1 MRIFFI
7 SFFSPYIC
15 AVLKQLFIRNY
26 AIIDEITISF
36 KKGLTIITGETGAGK
51 SILMGALSKIL
62 GERADSQSLLNANE
76 KCIIEGIFDIETN
89 QEAQSFLQEN
99 EFDASNELI
108 IRREIT
114 SNGKSRIFINDS
126 PTTLSVLTPLANL
139 LIDLHRQFDT
149 IELQNAQH
157 QLQMVDEIA
166 QHNITLQHYKEQFHA
181 WKKWQQAF
189 IQLQEKN
196 RLIKQELDY
205 NQFLFSEL
213 EAIKLQPNEI
223 EDIESELTILQN
235 SDALKQ
241 SLGKASM
248 LLNESDESIVIQLK
262 NVINSLE
269 SQTKNIPALQ
279 TIVERLTSS
288 YIEIKDITSEVDDL
302 FSSTHYDEEK
312 INLLTDRLNEANRLL
327 KKHHVLNTHSLIEIM
342 QSLEEK
348 IQQATSADEDE
359 LAIQQSIETHKKEV
373 DQLAN
378 QLTEKRKAQFSNI
391 EIKVNELLQKVGMP
405 NATLKV
411 QHTETDYSTTG
422 KDKVEF
428 MFDANKTGKFQPI
441 HKAASGGELSRLMLC
456 LKSIIAGSNNMPTL
470 IFDEIDTG
478 ISGEVALQVGNI
490 MKELA
495 TQHQLISITHLP
507 QIAGKA
513 SQHLY
518 IYKQENQAG
527 NINTRIKE
535 LTSDER
541 VEVLAEMMSGKDS
554 SQQTKEIVRE
564 LMK

>member
-1 MRIFFI
+1 
-7 SFFSPYIC
+7 
-15 AVLKQLFIRNY
+15 VLKQLFIHNY

-62 GERADSQSLLNANE
+62 GERADSQSLLNTNE
-76 KCIIEGIFDIETN
+76 KCIIEGIFDIESN
-89 QEAQSFLQEN
+89 PEAQLFLHEN

-114 SNGKSRIFINDS
+114 ANGKSRIFINDT
-126 PTTLSVLTPLANL
+126 PTTLSVLSPLANL

-157 QLQMVDEIA
+157 QLQMIDEIA
-166 QHNITLQHYKEQFHA
+166 QHNNILQNYKEQFQA
-181 WKKWQQAF
+181 WKKWQQSL

-213 EAIKLQPNEI
+213 EAIQLQPNEI
-223 EDIESELTILQN
+223 EEIESELTILQN

-241 SLGKASM
+241 SLGKASI

-269 SQTKNIPALQ
+269 SQSKNIPALQ
-279 TIVERLTSS
+279 TIVDRLNSS
-288 YIEIKDITSEVDDL
+288 YIEIKDISSEVDDL
-302 FSSTHYDEEK
+302 FSSTNYDEEK
-312 INLLTDRLNEANRLL
+312 INLLTERLNEANRLL
-327 KKHHVLNTHSLIEIM
+327 KKHHVLDTHSLIEIM
-342 QSLEEK
+342 HSLEEK
-348 IQQATSADEDE
+348 IQQANSADEEE
-359 LAIQQSIETHKKEV
+359 LAIQQSIETHKKEIE
-373 DQLAN
+373 QLAT
-378 QLTEKRKAQFSNI
+378 QLTDKRKAQFTHI
-391 EIKVNELLQKVGMP
+391 EMKVNELLQKVGMP

-411 QHTETDYSTTG
+411 QYTETEFTITG
-422 KDKVEF
+422 KDKIEF

-507 QIAGKA
+507 QIASKA
-513 SQHLY
+513 NQHLY

-535 LTSDER
+535 LSPEEQID
-541 VEVLAEMMSGKDS
+541 VLAEMLSGKDS
-554 SQQTKEIVRE
+554 SEQTKEIVRE

>member
-1 MRIFFI
+1 M
-7 SFFSPYIC
+7 
-15 AVLKQLFIRNY
+15 LKQLFIHNY

-62 GERADSQSLLNANE
+62 GERADSQSLLNTNE

-89 QEAQSFLQEN
+89 PEAQLFLHEN

-114 SNGKSRIFINDS
+114 ANGKSRIFINDT
-126 PTTLSVLTPLANL
+126 PTTLSVLSPLANL

-149 IELQNAQH
+149 IELQNATH

-166 QHNITLQHYKEQFHA
+166 QHNNTLQNYKEEFQA
-181 WKKWQQAF
+181 WKKWQQALL
-189 IQLQEKN
+189 QLQEKN
-196 RLIKQELDY
+196 RSIKQELDY

-213 EAIKLQPNEI
+213 EAIQLQPNEI
-223 EDIESELTILQN
+223 EEIESELTILQN

-241 SLGKASM
+241 TLGKASI

-269 SQTKNIPALQ
+269 SQSKNIPALQ
-279 TIVERLTSS
+279 TIIDRLNSS
-288 YIEIKDITSEVDDL
+288 YIEIKDISSEVDDL
-302 FSSTHYDEEK
+302 FSSTNYDEEK
-312 INLLTDRLNEANRLL
+312 INLLTERLNEANRLL
-327 KKHHVLNTHSLIEIM
+327 KKHHVVNTDSLIEIM
-342 QSLEEK
+342 HSLEGK

-373 DQLAN
+373 EQLAIE
-378 QLTEKRKAQFSNI
+378 LTDNRKAQFTHI
-391 EIKVNELLQKVGMP
+391 ETKVNELLQKVGMP

-411 QHTETDYSTTG
+411 QYTETEFTTTG

-513 SQHLY
+513 NQHLY

-535 LTSDER
+535 LNIDER
-541 VEVLAEMMSGKDS
+541 VDVLAEMMSGKDS

>member
-1 MRIFFI
+1 
-7 SFFSPYIC
+7 
-15 AVLKQLFIRNY
+15 VLKQLFIHNY

-62 GERADSQSLLNANE
+62 GERADSQSLLNTNE
-76 KCIIEGIFDIETN
+76 KCIIEGIFDIESN
-89 QEAQSFLQEN
+89 PEAQLFLHEN

-114 SNGKSRIFINDS
+114 ANGKSRIFINDT
-126 PTTLSVLTPLANL
+126 PTTLSVLSPLANL

-157 QLQMVDEIA
+157 QLQMIDEIA
-166 QHNITLQHYKEQFHA
+166 QHNNILQNYKEQFQA
-181 WKKWQQAF
+181 WKKWQQSL

-213 EAIKLQPNEI
+213 EAIQLQPNEI
-223 EDIESELTILQN
+223 EEIESELTILQN

-241 SLGKASM
+241 SLGKASI

-269 SQTKNIPALQ
+269 SQSKNIPALQ
-279 TIVERLTSS
+279 TIVDRLNSS
-288 YIEIKDITSEVDDL
+288 YIEIKDISSEVDDL
-302 FSSTHYDEEK
+302 FSSTNYDEEK
-312 INLLTDRLNEANRLL
+312 INLLTERLNEANRLL
-327 KKHHVLNTHSLIEIM
+327 KKHHVLDTHSLTEIM
-342 QSLEEK
+342 HSLEEK
-348 IQQATSADEDE
+348 IQQATSADEEE

-373 DQLAN
+373 EQLAT
-378 QLTEKRKAQFSNI
+378 QLTDKRKAQFTHI
-391 EIKVNELLQKVGMP
+391 EMKVNELLQKVGMP

-411 QHTETDYSTTG
+411 QYTETEFTITG
-422 KDKVEF
+422 KDKIEF

-507 QIAGKA
+507 QIASKA
-513 SQHLY
+513 NQHLY

-535 LTSDER
+535 LSPEEQID
-541 VEVLAEMMSGKDS
+541 VLAEMMSGKDS
-554 SQQTKEIVRE
+554 SEQTKEIVRE

>member
-1 MRIFFI
+1 M
-7 SFFSPYIC
+7 
-15 AVLKQLFIRNY
+15 LKQLFIRNY

-89 QEAQSFLQEN
+89 QQAQSFLQEN

-411 QHTETDYSTTG
+411 QYTETDYSTTG

-518 IYKQENQAG
+518 IYKQENQIG

>member
-1 MRIFFI
+1 
-7 SFFSPYIC
+7 
-15 AVLKQLFIRNY
+15 VLKQLFIHNY

-62 GERADSQSLLNANE
+62 GERADSQSLLNTNE
-76 KCIIEGIFDIETN
+76 KCIIEGIFDIESN
-89 QEAQSFLQEN
+89 PEAQLFLHEN

-108 IRREIT
+108 IRREI
-114 SNGKSRIFINDS
+114 SANGKSRIFINDT
-126 PTTLSVLTPLANL
+126 PTTLTVLSPLANL
-139 LIDLHRQFDT
+139 IIDLHRQFDT

-166 QHNITLQHYKEQFHA
+166 QHNNILQNYKEQFQA
-181 WKKWQQAF
+181 WKKWQQSL

-213 EAIKLQPNEI
+213 EAIQLQPNEI
-223 EDIESELTILQN
+223 EEIESELTILQN

-241 SLGKASM
+241 SLGKASI

-269 SQTKNIPALQ
+269 SQSKNIPALQ
-279 TIVERLTSS
+279 TIVERLNSS
-288 YIEIKDITSEVDDL
+288 YIEIKDISSEVDDL
-302 FSSTHYDEEK
+302 FSSTNYDEEK
-312 INLLTDRLNEANRLL
+312 INLLTERLNEANRLL
-327 KKHHVLNTHSLIEIM
+327 KKHHVLDTHSLIEIM
-342 QSLEEK
+342 HSLEEK
-348 IQQATSADEDE
+348 IQQANSADEEE

-373 DQLAN
+373 EQLAT
-378 QLTEKRKAQFSNI
+378 QLTDKRKAQFTHI
-391 EIKVNELLQKVGMP
+391 EMKVNELLQKVGMP

-411 QHTETDYSTTG
+411 QYTETEFTITG
-422 KDKVEF
+422 KDKIEF

-507 QIAGKA
+507 QIASKA
-513 SQHLY
+513 NQHLY

-535 LTSDER
+535 LSPEEQVD
-541 VEVLAEMMSGKDS
+541 VLAEMMSGKDS
-554 SQQTKEIVRE
+554 SEQTKEIVRE

>member
-1 MRIFFI
+1 M
-7 SFFSPYIC
+7 
-15 AVLKQLFIRNY
+15 LKQLFIHNY

-89 QEAQSFLQEN
+89 PEAQLFLHEN

-114 SNGKSRIFINDS
+114 ANGKSRIFINDT
-126 PTTLSVLTPLANL
+126 PTTLSVLSPLANL

-166 QHNITLQHYKEQFHA
+166 QHNNILQNYKEQFQA
-181 WKKWQQAF
+181 WKKWQQSL

-213 EAIKLQPNEI
+213 EAIQLQPNEI
-223 EDIESELTILQN
+223 EEIESELTILQN

-241 SLGKASM
+241 SLGKASI

-269 SQTKNIPALQ
+269 SQSKNIPALQ
-279 TIVERLTSS
+279 TIVDRLNSS
-288 YIEIKDITSEVDDL
+288 YIEIKDISSEVDDL
-302 FSSTHYDEEK
+302 FSSTNYDEEK
-312 INLLTDRLNEANRLL
+312 INLLTERLNEANRLL
-327 KKHHVLNTHSLIEIM
+327 KKHHVLDTHSLIEIM
-342 QSLEEK
+342 HSLEEK
-348 IQQATSADEDE
+348 IQQANSADEEE
-359 LAIQQSIETHKKEV
+359 LAIQQSIETHKKEIE
-373 DQLAN
+373 QLAT
-378 QLTEKRKAQFSNI
+378 QLTDKRTAQFTHI
-391 EIKVNELLQKVGMP
+391 EMKVNELLQKVGMP

-411 QHTETDYSTTG
+411 QYTETEFTITG
-422 KDKVEF
+422 KDKIEF

-507 QIAGKA
+507 QIASKA
-513 SQHLY
+513 NQHLY

-535 LTSDER
+535 LSPEEQID
-541 VEVLAEMMSGKDS
+541 VLAEMMSGKDS
-554 SQQTKEIVRE
+554 SEQTKEIVRE

>member
-1 MRIFFI
+1 M
-7 SFFSPYIC
+7 
-15 AVLKQLFIRNY
+15 LKQLFIHNY

-89 QEAQSFLQEN
+89 PEAQLFLHEN

-114 SNGKSRIFINDS
+114 ANGKSRIFINDT
-126 PTTLSVLTPLANL
+126 PTTLSVLSPLANL

-149 IELQNAQH
+149 IELQNATH

-166 QHNITLQHYKEQFHA
+166 QHNNTLQNYKEEFQA
-181 WKKWQQAF
+181 WKKWQQTLL
-189 IQLQEKN
+189 QLQEKN
-196 RLIKQELDY
+196 RSIKQELDY

-213 EAIKLQPNEI
+213 EAIQLQPNEI
-223 EDIESELTILQN
+223 EEIESELTILQN

-241 SLGKASM
+241 SLGKASI

-269 SQTKNIPALQ
+269 SQSKNIPALQ
-279 TIVERLTSS
+279 TIIDRLNSS
-288 YIEIKDITSEVDDL
+288 YIEIKDISSEVDDL
-302 FSSTHYDEEK
+302 FSSTNYDEEK
-312 INLLTDRLNEANRLL
+312 INLLTERLNEANRLL
-327 KKHHVLNTHSLIEIM
+327 KKHHVVNTDSLIEIM
-342 QSLEEK
+342 HSLEEK

-373 DQLAN
+373 EQLAIH
-378 QLTEKRKAQFSNI
+378 LTDNRKAQFTHI
-391 EIKVNELLQKVGMP
+391 ETKVNELLQKVGMP

-411 QHTETDYSTTG
+411 QYTETEFTTTG

-428 MFDANKTGKFQPI
+428 IFDANKTGKFQPI

-513 SQHLY
+513 NQHLY

-535 LTSDER
+535 LNIDER
-541 VEVLAEMMSGKDS
+541 VDVLAEMMSGKDS

>member
-1 MRIFFI
+1 
-7 SFFSPYIC
+7 
-15 AVLKQLFIRNY
+15 VLKQLFIHNY

-62 GERADSQSLLNANE
+62 GERADSQSLLNTNE
-76 KCIIEGIFDIETN
+76 KCIIEGIFDIESN
-89 QEAQSFLQEN
+89 PEAQLFLHEN

-114 SNGKSRIFINDS
+114 ANGKSRIFINDT
-126 PTTLSVLTPLANL
+126 PTTLSVLSPLANL

-157 QLQMVDEIA
+157 QLQMIDEIT
-166 QHNITLQHYKEQFHA
+166 QHNNILQNYKEQFQA
-181 WKKWQQAF
+181 WKKWQQSL

-213 EAIKLQPNEI
+213 EAIQLQPNEI
-223 EDIESELTILQN
+223 EEIESELTILQN

-241 SLGKASM
+241 SLGKASI

-269 SQTKNIPALQ
+269 SQSKNIPALQ
-279 TIVERLTSS
+279 TIVDRLNSS
-288 YIEIKDITSEVDDL
+288 YIEIKDISSEVDDL
-302 FSSTHYDEEK
+302 FSSTNYDEEK
-312 INLLTDRLNEANRLL
+312 INLLTERLNEANRLL
-327 KKHHVLNTHSLIEIM
+327 KKHHVLDTHSLIEIM
-342 QSLEEK
+342 HSLEEK
-348 IQQATSADEDE
+348 IQQATSADEEE
-359 LAIQQSIETHKKEV
+359 LAIQQSIETHKKEIE
-373 DQLAN
+373 QLAT
-378 QLTEKRKAQFSNI
+378 QLTDKRKAQFTHI
-391 EIKVNELLQKVGMP
+391 EMKVNELLQKVGMP

-411 QHTETDYSTTG
+411 QYTETEFTITG
-422 KDKVEF
+422 KDKIEF

-507 QIAGKA
+507 QIASKA
-513 SQHLY
+513 NQHLY

-535 LTSDER
+535 LSPEEQID
-541 VEVLAEMMSGKDS
+541 VLAEMLSGKDS
-554 SQQTKEIVRE
+554 SEQTKEIVRE

>member
-1 MRIFFI
+1 M
-7 SFFSPYIC
+7 
-15 AVLKQLFIRNY
+15 LKQLFIHNY

-62 GERADSQSLLNANE
+62 GERADSQSLLNTNE
-76 KCIIEGIFDIETN
+76 KCIIEGIFDIESN
-89 QEAQSFLQEN
+89 PEAQLFLHEN

-114 SNGKSRIFINDS
+114 ANGKSRIFINDT
-126 PTTLSVLTPLANL
+126 PTTLSVLSPLANL

-166 QHNITLQHYKEQFHA
+166 QHNNILQNYKEQFQA
-181 WKKWQQAF
+181 WKKWQQSL

-213 EAIKLQPNEI
+213 EAIQLQPNEI
-223 EDIESELTILQN
+223 EEIESELTILQN

-241 SLGKASM
+241 ILGKASI

-269 SQTKNIPALQ
+269 SQSKNIPALQ
-279 TIVERLTSS
+279 TIVDRLNSS
-288 YIEIKDITSEVDDL
+288 YIEIKDISSEVDDL
-302 FSSTHYDEEK
+302 FSSTNYDEEK
-312 INLLTDRLNEANRLL
+312 INLLTERLNEANRLL
-327 KKHHVLNTHSLIEIM
+327 KKHHVLDTHSLIEIM
-342 QSLEEK
+342 HSLEEK
-348 IQQATSADEDE
+348 IQQANSADEEE

-373 DQLAN
+373 EQLAT
-378 QLTEKRKAQFSNI
+378 QLTDKRKAQFTHI
-391 EIKVNELLQKVGMP
+391 EMKVNELLQKVGMP

-411 QHTETDYSTTG
+411 QYTETEFTITG
-422 KDKVEF
+422 KDKIEF

-507 QIAGKA
+507 QIASKA
-513 SQHLY
+513 NQHLY

-535 LTSDER
+535 LSPEEQID
-541 VEVLAEMMSGKDS
+541 VLAEMMSGKDS
-554 SQQTKEIVRE
+554 SEQTKEIVRE

>member
-1 MRIFFI
+1 
-7 SFFSPYIC
+7 
-15 AVLKQLFIRNY
+15 VLKQLFIHNY

-51 SILMGALSKIL
+51 SNLMRALSKIL

-89 QEAQSFLQEN
+89 PEAQLFLHEN

-114 SNGKSRIFINDS
+114 ANGKSRIFINDT
-126 PTTLSVLTPLANL
+126 PTTLSVLSPLANL

-166 QHNITLQHYKEQFHA
+166 QHNNILQNYKEQFQA
-181 WKKWQQAF
+181 WKKWQQSL

-213 EAIKLQPNEI
+213 EAIQLQPNEI
-223 EDIESELTILQN
+223 EEIESELTILQN

-241 SLGKASM
+241 SLGKASI

-269 SQTKNIPALQ
+269 SQSKNIPALQ
-279 TIVERLTSS
+279 TIVDRLNSS
-288 YIEIKDITSEVDDL
+288 YIEIKDISSEVDDL
-302 FSSTHYDEEK
+302 FSSTNYDEEK
-312 INLLTDRLNEANRLL
+312 INLLTERLNEANRLL
-327 KKHHVLNTHSLIEIM
+327 KKHHVLDTHSLIEIM
-342 QSLEEK
+342 HSLEEK
-348 IQQATSADEDE
+348 IQQANSADEEE
-359 LAIQQSIETHKKEV
+359 LAIQQSIETHKKEIE
-373 DQLAN
+373 QLAT
-378 QLTEKRKAQFSNI
+378 QLTDKRTAQFTHI
-391 EIKVNELLQKVGMP
+391 EMKVNELLQKVGMP

-411 QHTETDYSTTG
+411 QYTETEFTITG
-422 KDKVEF
+422 KDKIEF

-507 QIAGKA
+507 QIASKA
-513 SQHLY
+513 NQHLY

-535 LTSDER
+535 LSPEEQID
-541 VEVLAEMMSGKDS
+541 VLAEMMSGKDS
-554 SQQTKEIVRE
+554 SEQTKEIVRE

>member
-1 MRIFFI
+1 M
-7 SFFSPYIC
+7 
-15 AVLKQLFIRNY
+15 LKQLFIHNY

-62 GERADSQSLLNANE
+62 GERADSQSLLNTNE
-76 KCIIEGIFDIETN
+76 KCIIEGIFDIESN
-89 QEAQSFLQEN
+89 PEAQLFLHEN

-114 SNGKSRIFINDS
+114 ANGKSRIFINDT
-126 PTTLSVLTPLANL
+126 PTTLSVLSPLANL

-166 QHNITLQHYKEQFHA
+166 QHNNILQNYKEQFQA
-181 WKKWQQAF
+181 WKKWQQSL

-213 EAIKLQPNEI
+213 EAIQLQPNEI
-223 EDIESELTILQN
+223 EEIESELTILQN

-241 SLGKASM
+241 ILGKASI

-269 SQTKNIPALQ
+269 SQSKNIPALQ
-279 TIVERLTSS
+279 TIVERLNSS
-288 YIEIKDITSEVDDL
+288 YIEIKDISSEVDDL
-302 FSSTHYDEEK
+302 FSSTNYDEEK
-312 INLLTDRLNEANRLL
+312 INLLTERLNEANRLL
-327 KKHHVLNTHSLIEIM
+327 KKHHVLDTHSLIEIM
-342 QSLEEK
+342 HSLEEK
-348 IQQATSADEDE
+348 IQQANSADEEE

-373 DQLAN
+373 EQLAT
-378 QLTEKRKAQFSNI
+378 QLTDKRKAQFTHI
-391 EIKVNELLQKVGMP
+391 EMKVNELLQKVGMP

-411 QHTETDYSTTG
+411 QYTETEFTITG
-422 KDKVEF
+422 KDKIEF

-507 QIAGKA
+507 QIASKA
-513 SQHLY
+513 NQHLY

-535 LTSDER
+535 LSPEEQID
-541 VEVLAEMMSGKDS
+541 VLAEMLSGKDS
-554 SQQTKEIVRE
+554 SEQTKEIVRE

>member
-1 MRIFFI
+1 M
-7 SFFSPYIC
+7 
-15 AVLKQLFIRNY
+15 LKQLFIHNY

-62 GERADSQSLLNANE
+62 GERADSQSLLNTNE
-76 KCIIEGIFDIETN
+76 KCIIEGIFDIESN
-89 QEAQSFLQEN
+89 PEAQLFLHEN

-114 SNGKSRIFINDS
+114 ANGKSRIFINDT
-126 PTTLSVLTPLANL
+126 PTTLSVLSPLANL

-157 QLQMVDEIA
+157 QLQMIDEIA
-166 QHNITLQHYKEQFHA
+166 QHNNILQNYKEQFQA
-181 WKKWQQAF
+181 WKKWQQSL

-213 EAIKLQPNEI
+213 EAIQLQPNEI
-223 EDIESELTILQN
+223 EEIESELTILQN

-241 SLGKASM
+241 SLGKASI

-269 SQTKNIPALQ
+269 SQSKNIPALQ
-279 TIVERLTSS
+279 TIVDRLNSS
-288 YIEIKDITSEVDDL
+288 YIEIKDISSEVDDL
-302 FSSTHYDEEK
+302 FSSTNYDEEK
-312 INLLTDRLNEANRLL
+312 INLLTERLNEANRLL
-327 KKHHVLNTHSLIEIM
+327 KKHHVLDTHSLIEIM
-342 QSLEEK
+342 HSLEEK
-348 IQQATSADEDE
+348 IQQANSADEEE
-359 LAIQQSIETHKKEV
+359 LAIQQSIETHKKEIE
-373 DQLAN
+373 QLAT
-378 QLTEKRKAQFSNI
+378 QLTDKRKAQFTHI
-391 EIKVNELLQKVGMP
+391 EMKVNELLQKVGMP

-411 QHTETDYSTTG
+411 QYTETEFTITG
-422 KDKVEF
+422 KDKIEF

-507 QIAGKA
+507 QIASKA
-513 SQHLY
+513 NQHLY

-535 LTSDER
+535 LSPEEQID
-541 VEVLAEMMSGKDS
+541 VLAEMLSGKDS
-554 SQQTKEIVRE
+554 SEQTKEIVRE

>member
-1 MRIFFI
+1 M
-7 SFFSPYIC
+7 
-15 AVLKQLFIRNY
+15 LKQLFIHNY

-62 GERADSQSLLNANE
+62 GERADSQSLLNTNE
-76 KCIIEGIFDIETN
+76 KCIIEGIFDIESN
-89 QEAQSFLQEN
+89 PEAQLFLHEN

-114 SNGKSRIFINDS
+114 ANGKSRIFINDT
-126 PTTLSVLTPLANL
+126 PTTLSVLSPLANL

-157 QLQMVDEIA
+157 QLQMIDEIT
-166 QHNITLQHYKEQFHA
+166 QHNNILQNYKEQFQA
-181 WKKWQQAF
+181 WKKWQQSL

-213 EAIKLQPNEI
+213 EAIQLQPNEI
-223 EDIESELTILQN
+223 EEIESELTILQN

-241 SLGKASM
+241 SLGKASI

-269 SQTKNIPALQ
+269 SQSKNIPALQ
-279 TIVERLTSS
+279 TIVDRLNSS
-288 YIEIKDITSEVDDL
+288 YIEIKDISSEVDDL
-302 FSSTHYDEEK
+302 FSSTNYDEEK
-312 INLLTDRLNEANRLL
+312 INLLTERLNEANRLL
-327 KKHHVLNTHSLIEIM
+327 KKHHVLDTHSLIEIM
-342 QSLEEK
+342 HSLEEK
-348 IQQATSADEDE
+348 IQQATSADEEE
-359 LAIQQSIETHKKEV
+359 LAIQQSIETHKKEIE
-373 DQLAN
+373 QLAT
-378 QLTEKRKAQFSNI
+378 QLTDKRKAQFTHI
-391 EIKVNELLQKVGMP
+391 EMKVNELLQKVGMP

-411 QHTETDYSTTG
+411 QYTETEFTITG
-422 KDKVEF
+422 KDKIEF

-507 QIAGKA
+507 QIASKA
-513 SQHLY
+513 NQHLY

-535 LTSDER
+535 LSPEEQID
-541 VEVLAEMMSGKDS
+541 VLAEMLSGKDS
-554 SQQTKEIVRE
+554 SEQTKEIVRE

>member
-1 MRIFFI
+1 
-7 SFFSPYIC
+7 
-15 AVLKQLFIRNY
+15 VLKQLFIHNY

-62 GERADSQSLLNANE
+62 GERADSQSLLNTNE
-76 KCIIEGIFDIETN
+76 KCIIEGIFDIESN
-89 QEAQSFLQEN
+89 PEAQLFLHEN

-114 SNGKSRIFINDS
+114 ANGKSRIFINDT
-126 PTTLSVLTPLANL
+126 PTTLSVLSPLANL

-157 QLQMVDEIA
+157 QLQMIDEIA
-166 QHNITLQHYKEQFHA
+166 QHNNILQNYKEQFQA
-181 WKKWQQAF
+181 WKKWQQSL

-213 EAIKLQPNEI
+213 EAIQLQPNEI
-223 EDIESELTILQN
+223 EEIESELTILQN

-241 SLGKASM
+241 SLGKASI

-269 SQTKNIPALQ
+269 SHSKNIPALQ
-279 TIVERLTSS
+279 TIVDRLNSS
-288 YIEIKDITSEVDDL
+288 YIEIKDISSEVDDL
-302 FSSTHYDEEK
+302 FSSTNYDEEK
-312 INLLTDRLNEANRLL
+312 INLLTERLNEANRLL
-327 KKHHVLNTHSLIEIM
+327 KKHHVLDTHSLIEIM
-342 QSLEEK
+342 HSLEEK
-348 IQQATSADEDE
+348 IQQANSADEEE
-359 LAIQQSIETHKKEV
+359 LAIQQSIETHKKEIE
-373 DQLAN
+373 QLAT
-378 QLTEKRKAQFSNI
+378 QLTDKRKAQFTHI
-391 EIKVNELLQKVGMP
+391 EMKVNELLQKVGMP

-411 QHTETDYSTTG
+411 QYTETEFTITG
-422 KDKVEF
+422 KDKIEF

-507 QIAGKA
+507 QIASKA
-513 SQHLY
+513 NQHLY

-535 LTSDER
+535 LSPEEQID
-541 VEVLAEMMSGKDS
+541 VLAEMLSGKDS
-554 SQQTKEIVRE
+554 SEQTKEIVRE

>member
-1 MRIFFI
+1 M
-7 SFFSPYIC
+7 
-15 AVLKQLFIRNY
+15 LKQLFIHNY

-62 GERADSQSLLNANE
+62 GERADSQSLLNTNE

-89 QEAQSFLQEN
+89 PEAQLFLHEN

-114 SNGKSRIFINDS
+114 ANGKSRIFINDT
-126 PTTLSVLTPLANL
+126 PTTLSVLSPLANL

-149 IELQNAQH
+149 IELQNATH

-166 QHNITLQHYKEQFHA
+166 QHNNTLQNYKEQFQA
-181 WKKWQQAF
+181 WKKWQQTLL
-189 IQLQEKN
+189 QLQEKN
-196 RLIKQELDY
+196 RSIKQELDY

-213 EAIKLQPNEI
+213 EAIQLQPNEI
-223 EDIESELTILQN
+223 EEIESELTILQN

-241 SLGKASM
+241 TLGKASI

-269 SQTKNIPALQ
+269 SQSKNIPALQ
-279 TIVERLTSS
+279 TIIDRLNSS
-288 YIEIKDITSEVDDL
+288 YIEIKDISSEVDDL
-302 FSSTHYDEEK
+302 FSSTNYDEEK
-312 INLLTDRLNEANRLL
+312 INLLTERLNEANRLL
-327 KKHHVLNTHSLIEIM
+327 KKHHVVNTDSLIEIM
-342 QSLEEK
+342 HSLEGK

-373 DQLAN
+373 EQLAIE
-378 QLTEKRKAQFSNI
+378 LTDNRKAQFTHI
-391 EIKVNELLQKVGMP
+391 ETKVNELLQKVGMP

-411 QHTETDYSTTG
+411 QYTETEFTTTG

-513 SQHLY
+513 NQHLY

-535 LTSDER
+535 LNIDER
-541 VEVLAEMMSGKDS
+541 VDVLAEMMSGKDS

>member
-89 QEAQSFLQEN
+89 PEAQTFLKEN

-166 QHNITLQHYKEQFHA
+166 QHNITLQHYKEQFQA
-181 WKKWQQAF
+181 WRKWQQAL

-213 EAIKLQPNEI
+213 ETIKLQPNEI

-269 SQTKNIPALQ
+269 SQAKNIPDLQ

-288 YIEIKDITSEVDDL
+288 YIEIKDITTEVDDL

-373 DQLAN
+373 EQLAN
-378 QLTEKRKAQFSNI
+378 QLTDKRKEQFSYI
-391 EIKVNELLQKVGMP
+391 ENKVNELLQKVGMP

-411 QHTETDYSTTG
+411 QYTETDYSTTG

-518 IYKQENQAG
+518 IYKQENQVG

-535 LTSDER
+535 LTTDER

-554 SQQTKEIVRE
+554 SQQTKDIVRE

>member
-1 MRIFFI
+1 M
-7 SFFSPYIC
+7 
-15 AVLKQLFIRNY
+15 LKQLFIHNY

-89 QEAQSFLQEN
+89 PEAQLFLHEN

-114 SNGKSRIFINDS
+114 ANGKSRIFINDT
-126 PTTLSVLTPLANL
+126 PTTLSVLSPLANL

-149 IELQNAQH
+149 IELQNATH

-166 QHNITLQHYKEQFHA
+166 QHNNTLQNYKEEFQA
-181 WKKWQQAF
+181 WKKWQQTLL
-189 IQLQEKN
+189 QLQEKN
-196 RLIKQELDY
+196 RSIKQELDY

-213 EAIKLQPNEI
+213 KAIQLQPNEI
-223 EDIESELTILQN
+223 EEIESELTILQN

-241 SLGKASM
+241 SLGKASI

-269 SQTKNIPALQ
+269 SQSKNIPALQ
-279 TIVERLTSS
+279 TIIDRLNSS
-288 YIEIKDITSEVDDL
+288 YIEIKDISSEVDDL
-302 FSSTHYDEEK
+302 FSSTNYDEEK
-312 INLLTDRLNEANRLL
+312 INLLTERLNEANRLL
-327 KKHHVLNTHSLIEIM
+327 KKHHVVNTDSLIEIM
-342 QSLEEK
+342 HSLEGK

-359 LAIQQSIETHKKEV
+359 LAIQQSVETHKKEV
-373 DQLAN
+373 EQLAIE
-378 QLTEKRKAQFSNI
+378 LTDNRKAQFTHI
-391 EIKVNELLQKVGMP
+391 ETKVNELLQKVGMP

-411 QHTETDYSTTG
+411 QYTETEFTTTG

-513 SQHLY
+513 NQHLY

-535 LTSDER
+535 LNIDER
-541 VEVLAEMMSGKDS
+541 VDVLAEMMSGKDS

>member
-1 MRIFFI
+1 M
-7 SFFSPYIC
+7 
-15 AVLKQLFIRNY
+15 LKQLFIHNY

-62 GERADSQSLLNANE
+62 GERADSQSLLNTNE
-76 KCIIEGIFDIETN
+76 KCIIEGIFDIESN
-89 QEAQSFLQEN
+89 PEAQLFLHEN

-114 SNGKSRIFINDS
+114 ANGKSRIFINDT
-126 PTTLSVLTPLANL
+126 PTTLSVLSPLANL

-166 QHNITLQHYKEQFHA
+166 QHNNILQNYKEQFQA
-181 WKKWQQAF
+181 WKKWQQSL

-213 EAIKLQPNEI
+213 EAIQLQPNEI
-223 EDIESELTILQN
+223 EEIESELTILQN

-241 SLGKASM
+241 SLGKASI

-269 SQTKNIPALQ
+269 SQSKNIPALQ
-279 TIVERLTSS
+279 TIVDRLNSS
-288 YIEIKDITSEVDDL
+288 YIEIKDISSEVDDL
-302 FSSTHYDEEK
+302 FSSTNYDEEK
-312 INLLTDRLNEANRLL
+312 INLLTERLNEANRLL
-327 KKHHVLNTHSLIEIM
+327 KKHHVLDTHSLIEIM
-342 QSLEEK
+342 HSLEEK
-348 IQQATSADEDE
+348 IQQANSADEEE
-359 LAIQQSIETHKKEV
+359 LAIQQSIETHKKEIE
-373 DQLAN
+373 QLAT
-378 QLTEKRKAQFSNI
+378 QLTDKRKAQFTHI
-391 EIKVNELLQKVGMP
+391 EMKVNELLQKVGMP

-411 QHTETDYSTTG
+411 QYTETEFTITG
-422 KDKVEF
+422 KDKIEF

-507 QIAGKA
+507 QIASKA
-513 SQHLY
+513 NQHLY

-535 LTSDER
+535 LSPEEQID
-541 VEVLAEMMSGKDS
+541 VLAEMLSGKDS
-554 SQQTKEIVRE
+554 SEQTKEIVRE

>member
-1 MRIFFI
+1 
-7 SFFSPYIC
+7 
-15 AVLKQLFIRNY
+15 VLKQLFIHNY

-62 GERADSQSLLNANE
+62 GERADSQSLLNTNE
-76 KCIIEGIFDIETN
+76 KCIIEGIFDIESN
-89 QEAQSFLQEN
+89 PEAQLFLHEN

-114 SNGKSRIFINDS
+114 ANGKSRIFINDT
-126 PTTLSVLTPLANL
+126 PTTLSVLSPLANL

-157 QLQMVDEIA
+157 QLQMIDEIA
-166 QHNITLQHYKEQFHA
+166 QHNNILQNYKEQFQA
-181 WKKWQQAF
+181 WKKWQQSL

-213 EAIKLQPNEI
+213 EAIQLQPNEI
-223 EDIESELTILQN
+223 EEIESELTILQN

-241 SLGKASM
+241 SLGKASI

-269 SQTKNIPALQ
+269 SQSKNIPALQ
-279 TIVERLTSS
+279 TIVDRLNSS
-288 YIEIKDITSEVDDL
+288 YIEIKDISSEVDDL
-302 FSSTHYDEEK
+302 FSSTNYDEEK
-312 INLLTDRLNEANRLL
+312 INLLTERLNEANRLL
-327 KKHHVLNTHSLIEIM
+327 KKHHVLDTHSLIEIM
-342 QSLEEK
+342 HSLEEK
-348 IQQATSADEDE
+348 IQQANSADEEE

-373 DQLAN
+373 EQLAT
-378 QLTEKRKAQFSNI
+378 QLTDKRKAQFTHI
-391 EIKVNELLQKVGMP
+391 EMKVNELLQKVGMP

-411 QHTETDYSTTG
+411 QYTETEFTITG
-422 KDKVEF
+422 KDKIEF

-507 QIAGKA
+507 QIASKA
-513 SQHLY
+513 NQHLY

-535 LTSDER
+535 LSPEEQID
-541 VEVLAEMMSGKDS
+541 VLAEMMSGKDS
-554 SQQTKEIVRE
+554 SEQTKEIVRE

>member
-1 MRIFFI
+1 M
-7 SFFSPYIC
+7 
-15 AVLKQLFIRNY
+15 LKQLFIHNY

-62 GERADSQSLLNANE
+62 GERADSQSLLNTNE
-76 KCIIEGIFDIETN
+76 KCIIEGIFDIESN
-89 QEAQSFLQEN
+89 PEAQLFLHEN

-114 SNGKSRIFINDS
+114 ANGKSRIFINDT
-126 PTTLSVLTPLANL
+126 PTTLSVLSPLANL

-166 QHNITLQHYKEQFHA
+166 QHNNILQNYKEQFQA
-181 WKKWQQAF
+181 WKKWQQSL

-213 EAIKLQPNEI
+213 EAIQLQPNEI
-223 EDIESELTILQN
+223 EEIESELTILQN

-241 SLGKASM
+241 ILGKASI

-269 SQTKNIPALQ
+269 SQSKNIPALQ
-279 TIVERLTSS
+279 TIVERLNSS
-288 YIEIKDITSEVDDL
+288 YIEIKDISSEVDDL
-302 FSSTHYDEEK
+302 FSSTNYDEEK
-312 INLLTDRLNEANRLL
+312 INLLTERLNEANRLL
-327 KKHHVLNTHSLIEIM
+327 KKHHVLDTHSLIEIM
-342 QSLEEK
+342 HSLEEK
-348 IQQATSADEDE
+348 IQQANSADEEE

-373 DQLAN
+373 EQLAT
-378 QLTEKRKAQFSNI
+378 QLTDKRKAQFTHI
-391 EIKVNELLQKVGMP
+391 EMKVNELLQKVGMP

-411 QHTETDYSTTG
+411 QYTETEFTITG
-422 KDKVEF
+422 KDKIEF

-507 QIAGKA
+507 QIASKA
-513 SQHLY
+513 NQHLY

-535 LTSDER
+535 LSPEEQID
-541 VEVLAEMMSGKDS
+541 VLAEMMSGKDS
-554 SQQTKEIVRE
+554 SEQTKEIVRE

>member
-1 MRIFFI
+1 M
-7 SFFSPYIC
+7 
-15 AVLKQLFIRNY
+15 LKQLFIHNY

-62 GERADSQSLLNANE
+62 GERADSQSLLNTNE
-76 KCIIEGIFDIETN
+76 KCIIEGIFDIESN
-89 QEAQSFLQEN
+89 PEAQLFLHEN

-114 SNGKSRIFINDS
+114 ANGKSRIFINDT
-126 PTTLSVLTPLANL
+126 PTTLSVLSPLANL

-157 QLQMVDEIA
+157 QLQMIDEIA
-166 QHNITLQHYKEQFHA
+166 QHNNILQNYKEQFQA
-181 WKKWQQAF
+181 WKKWQQSL

-213 EAIKLQPNEI
+213 EAIQLQPNEI
-223 EDIESELTILQN
+223 EEIESELTILQN

-241 SLGKASM
+241 SLGKASI

-269 SQTKNIPALQ
+269 SQSKNIPALQ
-279 TIVERLTSS
+279 TIVDRLNSS
-288 YIEIKDITSEVDDL
+288 YIEIKDISSEVDDL
-302 FSSTHYDEEK
+302 FSSTNYDEEK
-312 INLLTDRLNEANRLL
+312 INLLTERLNEANRLL
-327 KKHHVLNTHSLIEIM
+327 KKHHVLDTHSLIEIM
-342 QSLEEK
+342 HSLEEK
-348 IQQATSADEDE
+348 IQQANSADEEE
-359 LAIQQSIETHKKEV
+359 LAIQQSIETHKKEIE
-373 DQLAN
+373 QLAT
-378 QLTEKRKAQFSNI
+378 QLTDKRKAQFLNI
-391 EIKVNELLQKVGMP
+391 ENKVNELLQKVGMP

-411 QHTETDYSTTG
+411 QYTETEFTITG
-422 KDKVEF
+422 KDKIEF

-507 QIAGKA
+507 QIASKA
-513 SQHLY
+513 NQHLY

-535 LTSDER
+535 LSPEEQID
-541 VEVLAEMMSGKDS
+541 VLAEMLSGKDS
-554 SQQTKEIVRE
+554 SEQTKEIVRE

>member
-1 MRIFFI
+1 
-7 SFFSPYIC
+7 
-15 AVLKQLFIRNY
+15 VLKQLFIRNY

-89 QEAQSFLQEN
+89 HEAQTFLQEN

-114 SNGKSRIFINDS
+114 SNGKSRIFINDT
-126 PTTLSVLTPLANL
+126 PTTLSFLTPLANL

-166 QHNITLQHYKEQFHA
+166 QHSNTLQHYKEQFQA
-181 WKKWQQAF
+181 CKKWQQAL

-223 EDIESELTILQN
+223 ENIEIELTILQN

-269 SQTKNIPALQ
+269 TQAKNIPDLQ

-327 KKHHVLNTHSLIEIM
+327 KKHHVQNTHSLIEIM

-348 IQQATSADEDE
+348 IQQATTADEDE
-359 LAIQQSIETHKKEV
+359 LAIQKSIETHKKEV
-373 DQLAN
+373 EQLAT
-378 QLTEKRKAQFSNI
+378 QLTDKRKAQFLNI
-391 EIKVNELLQKVGMP
+391 ENKVNELLQKVGMP

-411 QHTETDYSTTG
+411 QYTETDYSTTG

-518 IYKQENQAG
+518 IYKQENKAG
-527 NINTRIKE
+527 NIYTRIKE
-535 LTSDER
+535 LTTDER

-554 SQQTKEIVRE
+554 SQQTKDIVRE

>member
-1 MRIFFI
+1 M
-7 SFFSPYIC
+7 
-15 AVLKQLFIRNY
+15 LKQLFIHNY

-62 GERADSQSLLNANE
+62 GERADSQSLLNTNE
-76 KCIIEGIFDIETN
+76 KCIIEGIFDIESN
-89 QEAQSFLQEN
+89 PEAQLFLHEN

-114 SNGKSRIFINDS
+114 ANGKSRIFINDT
-126 PTTLSVLTPLANL
+126 PTTLSVLSPLANL

-157 QLQMVDEIA
+157 QLQMIDEIA
-166 QHNITLQHYKEQFHA
+166 QHNNILQNYKEQFQA
-181 WKKWQQAF
+181 WKKWQQSL

-213 EAIKLQPNEI
+213 EAIQLQPNEI
-223 EDIESELTILQN
+223 EEIESELTILQN

-241 SLGKASM
+241 SLGKASI

-269 SQTKNIPALQ
+269 SQSKNIPALQ
-279 TIVERLTSS
+279 TIVDRLNSS
-288 YIEIKDITSEVDDL
+288 YIEIKDISSEVDDL
-302 FSSTHYDEEK
+302 FSSTNYDEEK
-312 INLLTDRLNEANRLL
+312 INLLTERLNEANRLL
-327 KKHHVLNTHSLIEIM
+327 KKHHVLDTHSLIEIM
-342 QSLEEK
+342 HSLEEK
-348 IQQATSADEDE
+348 IQQANSADEEE

-373 DQLAN
+373 EQLAT
-378 QLTEKRKAQFSNI
+378 QLTDKRKAQFTHI
-391 EIKVNELLQKVGMP
+391 EMKVNELLQKVGMP

-411 QHTETDYSTTG
+411 QYTETEFTITG
-422 KDKVEF
+422 KDKIEF

-507 QIAGKA
+507 QIASKA
-513 SQHLY
+513 NQHLY

-535 LTSDER
+535 LSPEEQID
-541 VEVLAEMMSGKDS
+541 VLAEMMSGKDS
-554 SQQTKEIVRE
+554 SEQTKEIVRE

>member
-1 MRIFFI
+1 M
-7 SFFSPYIC
+7 
-15 AVLKQLFIRNY
+15 LKQLFIHNY

-62 GERADSQSLLNANE
+62 GERADSQSLLNTNE
-76 KCIIEGIFDIETN
+76 KCIIEGIFDIESN
-89 QEAQSFLQEN
+89 PEAQLFLHEN
-99 EFDASNELI
+99 EFDSSNELI

-114 SNGKSRIFINDS
+114 ANGKSRIFINDT
-126 PTTLSVLTPLANL
+126 PTTLSVLSPLANL

-157 QLQMVDEIA
+157 QLQMIDEIA
-166 QHNITLQHYKEQFHA
+166 QHNNILQNYKEQFQA
-181 WKKWQQAF
+181 WKKWQQSL

-213 EAIKLQPNEI
+213 EAIQLQPNEI
-223 EDIESELTILQN
+223 EEIESELTILQN

-241 SLGKASM
+241 SLGKASI

-269 SQTKNIPALQ
+269 SQSNNIPALQ
-279 TIVERLTSS
+279 TIVERLNSS
-288 YIEIKDITSEVDDL
+288 YIEIKDISSEVDDL
-302 FSSTHYDEEK
+302 FSSTNYDEEK
-312 INLLTDRLNEANRLL
+312 INLLTERLNEANRLL
-327 KKHHVLNTHSLIEIM
+327 KKHHVLDTHSLIEIM
-342 QSLEEK
+342 HSLEEK
-348 IQQATSADEDE
+348 IQQANSADEEE

-373 DQLAN
+373 EQLAT
-378 QLTEKRKAQFSNI
+378 QLTDKRKAQFTHI
-391 EIKVNELLQKVGMP
+391 EMKVNELLQKVGMP

-411 QHTETDYSTTG
+411 QYTETEFTITG
-422 KDKVEF
+422 KDKIEF

-507 QIAGKA
+507 QIASKA
-513 SQHLY
+513 NQHLY

-535 LTSDER
+535 LSPEEQID
-541 VEVLAEMMSGKDS
+541 VLAEMMSGKDS
-554 SQQTKEIVRE
+554 SEQTKEIVRE

>member
-1 MRIFFI
+1 
-7 SFFSPYIC
+7 
-15 AVLKQLFIRNY
+15 VLKQLFIHNY

-62 GERADSQSLLNANE
+62 GERADSQSLLNTNE
-76 KCIIEGIFDIETN
+76 KCIIEGIFDIESN
-89 QEAQSFLQEN
+89 PEAQLFLHEN

-114 SNGKSRIFINDS
+114 ANGKSRIFINDT
-126 PTTLSVLTPLANL
+126 PTTLSVLSPLANL

-166 QHNITLQHYKEQFHA
+166 QHNNILQNYKEQFQA
-181 WKKWQQAF
+181 WKKWQQSL

-213 EAIKLQPNEI
+213 EAIQLQPNEI
-223 EDIESELTILQN
+223 EEIESELTILQN

-241 SLGKASM
+241 SLGKASI

-269 SQTKNIPALQ
+269 SQSKNIPALQ
-279 TIVERLTSS
+279 TIVDRLNSS
-288 YIEIKDITSEVDDL
+288 YIEIKDISSEVDDL
-302 FSSTHYDEEK
+302 FSSTNYDEEK
-312 INLLTDRLNEANRLL
+312 INLLTERLNEANRLL
-327 KKHHVLNTHSLIEIM
+327 KKHHVLDTHSLIEIM
-342 QSLEEK
+342 HSLEEK
-348 IQQATSADEDE
+348 IQQANSADEEE

-373 DQLAN
+373 EQLAT
-378 QLTEKRKAQFSNI
+378 QLTDKRKAQFTHI
-391 EIKVNELLQKVGMP
+391 EMKVNELLQKVGMP

-411 QHTETDYSTTG
+411 QYTETEFTITG
-422 KDKVEF
+422 KDKIEF

-507 QIAGKA
+507 QIASKA
-513 SQHLY
+513 NQHLY

-535 LTSDER
+535 LSPEEQID
-541 VEVLAEMMSGKDS
+541 VLAEMMSGKDS
-554 SQQTKEIVRE
+554 SEQTKEIVRE

>member
-1 MRIFFI
+1 M
-7 SFFSPYIC
+7 
-15 AVLKQLFIRNY
+15 LKQLFIHNY

-89 QEAQSFLQEN
+89 PEAQLYLHEN

-114 SNGKSRIFINDS
+114 ANGKSRIFINDT
-126 PTTLSVLTPLANL
+126 PTTLSVLSPLANL

-149 IELQNAQH
+149 IELQNATH

-166 QHNITLQHYKEQFHA
+166 QHNNTLQNYKEEFQA
-181 WKKWQQAF
+181 WKKWQQALL
-189 IQLQEKN
+189 QLQEKN
-196 RLIKQELDY
+196 RSIKQELDY

-213 EAIKLQPNEI
+213 EAIQLQPNEI
-223 EDIESELTILQN
+223 EEIESELTILQN

-241 SLGKASM
+241 TLGKASI

-269 SQTKNIPALQ
+269 SQSKNIPALQ
-279 TIVERLTSS
+279 TIIDRLNSS
-288 YIEIKDITSEVDDL
+288 YIEIKDISSEVDDL
-302 FSSTHYDEEK
+302 FSSTNYDEEK
-312 INLLTDRLNEANRLL
+312 INLLTERLNEANRLL
-327 KKHHVLNTHSLIEIM
+327 KKHHVVNTDSLIEIM
-342 QSLEEK
+342 HSLEGK

-373 DQLAN
+373 EQLAIE
-378 QLTEKRKAQFSNI
+378 LTDNRKAQFTHI
-391 EIKVNELLQKVGMP
+391 ETKVNELLQKVGMP

-411 QHTETDYSTTG
+411 QYTETEFTTTG

-428 MFDANKTGKFQPI
+428 IFDANKTGKFQPI

-513 SQHLY
+513 NQHLY

-535 LTSDER
+535 LNIDER
-541 VEVLAEMMSGKDS
+541 VDVLAEMMSGKDS

>member
-1 MRIFFI
+1 M
-7 SFFSPYIC
+7 
-15 AVLKQLFIRNY
+15 LKQLFIHNY

-62 GERADSQSLLNANE
+62 GERADSQSLLNTNE

-89 QEAQSFLQEN
+89 PEAQLFLHEN

-114 SNGKSRIFINDS
+114 ANGKSRIFINDT
-126 PTTLSVLTPLANL
+126 PTTLSVLSPLANL

-149 IELQNAQH
+149 IELQNATH

-166 QHNITLQHYKEQFHA
+166 QHNNTLQNYKEEFQA
-181 WKKWQQAF
+181 WKKWQQALL
-189 IQLQEKN
+189 QLQEKN
-196 RLIKQELDY
+196 RSIKQELDY

-213 EAIKLQPNEI
+213 EAIQLQPNEI
-223 EDIESELTILQN
+223 EEIESELTILQN

-241 SLGKASM
+241 TLGKASI

-269 SQTKNIPALQ
+269 SQSKNIPALQ
-279 TIVERLTSS
+279 TIIDRLNSS
-288 YIEIKDITSEVDDL
+288 YIEIKDISSEVDDL
-302 FSSTHYDEEK
+302 FSSTNYDEEK
-312 INLLTDRLNEANRLL
+312 INLLTERLNEANRLL
-327 KKHHVLNTHSLIEIM
+327 KKHHVVNTDSLIEIM
-342 QSLEEK
+342 HSLEEK

-373 DQLAN
+373 EQLAIE
-378 QLTEKRKAQFSNI
+378 LTDNRKAQFTHI
-391 EIKVNELLQKVGMP
+391 ETKVNELLQKVGMP

-411 QHTETDYSTTG
+411 QYTETEFTTTG

-456 LKSIIAGSNNMPTL
+456 IKSLVGKSIDLPTM
-470 IFDEIDTG
+470 IFDEIDSG
-478 ISGEVALQVGNI
+478 ISGEPAKQVGLLLQ
-490 MKELA
+490 ELGQA
-495 TQHQLISITHLP
+495 RQVLCITHQP
-507 QIAGKA
+507 QIAAKGQA
-513 SQHLY
+513 HLY
-518 IYKQENQAG
+518 VYKEQEGKTTHTHVRSLEAA
-527 NINTRIKE
+527 
-535 LTSDER
+535 ER
-541 VEVLAEMMSGKDS
+541 VTHIARMIGGDPPSKAALEHANELLA
-554 SQQTKEIVRE
+554 
-564 LMK
+564 

>member
-1 MRIFFI
+1 
-7 SFFSPYIC
+7 
-15 AVLKQLFIRNY
+15 VLKQLFIHNY

-62 GERADSQSLLNANE
+62 GERADSQSLLNTNE
-76 KCIIEGIFDIETN
+76 KCIIEGIFDIESN
-89 QEAQSFLQEN
+89 PEAQLFLHEN

-114 SNGKSRIFINDS
+114 ANGKSRIFINDT
-126 PTTLSVLTPLANL
+126 PTTLSVLSPLANL

-166 QHNITLQHYKEQFHA
+166 QHNNILQNYKEQFQA
-181 WKKWQQAF
+181 WKKWQQSL

-213 EAIKLQPNEI
+213 KAIQLQPNEI
-223 EDIESELTILQN
+223 EEIESELTILQN

-241 SLGKASM
+241 TLGKASI

-269 SQTKNIPALQ
+269 SQSKNIPALQ
-279 TIVERLTSS
+279 TIVDRLNSS
-288 YIEIKDITSEVDDL
+288 YIEIKDISSEVDDL
-302 FSSTHYDEEK
+302 FSSTNYDEEK
-312 INLLTDRLNEANRLL
+312 INLLTERLNEANRLL
-327 KKHHVLNTHSLIEIM
+327 KKHHVLDTHSLIEIM
-342 QSLEEK
+342 HSLEEK
-348 IQQATSADEDE
+348 IQQANSADEEE

-373 DQLAN
+373 EQLAT
-378 QLTEKRKAQFSNI
+378 QLTDKRKAQFTHI
-391 EIKVNELLQKVGMP
+391 EMKVNELLQKVGMP

-411 QHTETDYSTTG
+411 QYTETEFTITG
-422 KDKVEF
+422 KDKIEF

-507 QIAGKA
+507 QIASKA
-513 SQHLY
+513 NQHLY

-535 LTSDER
+535 LSPEEQID
-541 VEVLAEMMSGKDS
+541 VLAEMMSGKDS
-554 SQQTKEIVRE
+554 SEQTKEIVRE